1 MIEPQPMF
9 FQIMEVMTIG
19 RNECI
24 SCRNSRGSAPK
35 NPIMPLTTPWT
46 DSTSRTMPPT
56 TTQETKCGR

>member
-1 MIEPQPMF
+1 MIDPQPMF

-35 NPIMPLTTPWT
+35 MPIAPLTTPCT
-46 DSTSRTMPPT
+46 DRTMPPT
-56 TTQETKCGR
+56 TTQDTKCGR